1 MQISV
6 NSLLN
11 HGHPYYRIDNI
22 EIYLDGVKQTHV
34 YEIDT
39 LGTLNN
45 PKGWIKK
52 YKQNE
57 DGTVATLG
65 GDFLEETLY
74 GDVEIKVK
82 DNIPNLKW
90 RDYDKE

>member
-1 MQISV
+1 MKISV
-6 NSLLN
+6 ESLMN
-11 HGHPYYRIDNI
+11 NEHPYYRINNI
-22 EIYLDGVKQTHV
+22 EIYLDGVKQAHV

-52 YKQNE
+52 HKQNE
-57 DGTVATLG
+57 DGTVATLD
-65 GDFLEETLY
+65 GDLIEETLY

-82 DNIPNLKW
+82 DNIPT
-90 RDYDKE
+90 